1 MTMKKQPFEDV
12 SPIQKMSDFPAIVML
27 VFDGGY
33 LLFNIHFPSSS
44 GRSILKKMFFH
55 YCHVSHQKNPPILSN
70 ILIR

>member
-44 GRSILKKMFFH
+44 GRSIFKKNDFPLLS
-55 YCHVSHQKNPPILSN
+55 CEPPKKPSYTF
-70 ILIR
+70 